1 MITDPPASPPP
12 ATRPGLVITSAER
25 GAPLAAADYAPAH
38 DFLEGKRRLWLPLHV
53 SPDGDCLGCSLALA
67 HMLNLHGHE
76 CIVVSADP
84 IPTIYGMF
92 LPDARAA
99 LDRVFTGANP
109 PGPPPDAIVALDCSD
124 PARLGTVYS
133 ANKALFERL
142 PVLNID
148 HHSTNLRFGDV
159 NIIDTTA
166 AAAAEQIAI
175 LLEALE
181 MPPDETA
188 AHWLLLGVV
197 TDTLGFRTAG
207 TTPRSLRIG
216 ADLMEAGGRL
226 YPIVEQ
232 AFHTR
237 PLSTVLL
244 WSRALAGVRNDNRAI
259 WVTVSRQMLQE
270 TGAKEEELEGLV
282 SWLAGVDSIKVAAL
296 LKERGDGTRVS
307 LRSRPGVNVATIASH
322 FGGGGHPQAAGC
334 TIPSLGE
341 AAERDLLAAIAQELD
356 E

>member
-1 MITDPPASPPP
+1 VVAS
-12 ATRPGLVITSAER
+12 TER
-25 GAPLAAADYAPAH
+25 GGPLVAADYAPARA
-38 DFLEGKRRLWLPLHV
+38 FLAGKRRLWLPLHV

-67 HMLNLHGHE
+67 HMLNQHGHE
-76 CIVVSADP
+76 CTVVSADP
-84 IPTIYGMF
+84 IPAIYSVF
-92 LPDARAA
+92 VPQARTA
-99 LDRVFTGANP
+99 LDRMFIGATP

-124 PARLGTVYS
+124 PARLGAVYT

-142 PVLNID
+142 PILNID

-159 NIIDTTA
+159 NILDTTTA
-166 AAAAEQIAI
+166 AAAEQVAI
-175 LLEALE
+175 LLDALE
-181 MPPDETA
+181 LPPDEA
-188 AHWLLLGVV
+188 AANWLLLGLV
-197 TDTLGFRTAG
+197 TDTLGFRTSG

-216 ADLMEAGGRL
+216 AALMEAGGTL

-244 WSRALAGVRNDNRAI
+244 WSHALTGVRTDGRTI

-270 TGAKEEELEGLV
+270 SGAKEEELEGLV
-282 SWLAGVDSIKVAAL
+282 SWLAGVDTIKVAAL

-307 LRSRPGVNVATIASH
+307 LRSRPGVNVASIAAR

-334 TIPSLGE
+334 TIPALGE
-341 AAERDLLAAIAQELD
+341 AAERDLLAAIEQELGPIAG
-356 E
+356 

>member
-1 MITDPPASPPP
+1 VS
-12 ATRPGLVITSAER
+12 SAER
-25 GAPLAAADYAPAH
+25 GGPLSAADYAPARE
-38 DFLEGKRRLWLPLHV
+38 FLAGKRRLWLPLHV

-67 HMLNLHGHE
+67 HMLNRHGHE
-76 CIVVSADP
+76 CTVVSADP
-84 IPTIYGMF
+84 IPTIYSVF

-99 LDRVFTGANP
+99 LDRVFVGATP
-109 PGPPPDAIVALDCSD
+109 RGGPPDAIVALDCSD
-124 PARLGTVYS
+124 PARLGSVYT

-142 PVLNID
+142 PILNID

-159 NIIDTTA
+159 NILDTTA
-166 AAAAEQIAI
+166 AAAAEQIAT

-181 MPPDETA
+181 TPPDEA
-188 AHWLLLGVV
+188 AANWLLLGLV
-197 TDTLGFRTAG
+197 TDTLGFRTSG

-216 ADLMEAGGRL
+216 AALMEAGGQL

-244 WSRALAGVRNDNRAI
+244 WSRALAGVRTDGRTI
-259 WVTVSRQMLQE
+259 WATVSRQMLQE
-270 TGAKEEELEGLV
+270 TGGKEEELEGLV
-282 SWLAGVDSIKVAAL
+282 SWLAGVDTIKVAAL

-307 LRSRPGVNVATIASH
+307 LRSRPGVNVATIAAR

-334 TIPSLGE
+334 TIPSLGD
-341 AAERDLLAAIAQELD
+341 AAERDLLGAIAAELGPV
-356 E
+356 ET